1 MRYLAQR
8 RLQFAAQKLEE
19 SRDAIRAI
27 ALDAGYESEAA
38 FSRAFKRA
46 FGRPPAVWRREQ
58 RKTEV

>member
-8 RLQFAAQKLEE
+8 GRQYRRAEARK

-27 ALDAGYESEAA
+27 ALDADHESEAA

-58 RKTEV
+58 QER